1 MTHTKRLRNSMPAV
15 VILIVMQVKIFII
28 MSMRSRQVRIMCAI
42 ILAQGGRKMMLG
54 GGGTMVGGG
63 LTPYLAR
70 VWNYT

>member
-1 MTHTKRLRNSMPAV
+1 MPDMST
-15 VILIVMQVKIFII
+15 IDHGLIT
-28 MSMRSRQVRIMCAI
+28 SE
-42 ILAQGGRKMMLG
+42 GGRKMMLGGGGG